1 MQFSSFAL
9 ACSAALVC
17 LEIHS
22 FTLPLMK
29 HLQKEQ
35 YNDRIFE
42 VLECKERLKEIL
54 LIPASNE
61 EYENMDTDVD
71 ITIDES
77 SQKRDLPNIQEEQIE
92 YAI

>member
-1 MQFSSFAL
+1 
-9 ACSAALVC
+9 
-17 LEIHS
+17 
-22 FTLPLMK
+22 MK